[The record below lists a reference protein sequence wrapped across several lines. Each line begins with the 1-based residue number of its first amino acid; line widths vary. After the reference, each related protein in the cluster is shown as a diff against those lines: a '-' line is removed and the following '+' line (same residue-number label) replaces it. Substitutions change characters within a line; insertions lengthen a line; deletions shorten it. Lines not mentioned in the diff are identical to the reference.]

1 MLLQADVNPRP
12 VLLQE
17 LSSPGGSDTEPHVSS
32 EAMLDQEE
40 EPGTKDSLL
49 LPILSSQFLSPPNVF
64 ILKNKNTKQLNNN
77 KTECLSKLQALY
89 LAFRLLHNINPSSLL
104 PGFCEADITS
114 LLWTVSLPLSS
125 LSFFS
130 LASYLSSLR
139 WGRWCAS
146 PPLHTGSLA
155 PVEFRLLH
163 WPFPLASVWG
173 DTRHWGPLSRLC
185 CHQD

>member
-77 KTECLSKLQALY
+77 KTECLCKAAGS
-89 LAFRLLHNINPSSLL
+89 
-104 PGFCEADITS
+104 
-114 LLWTVSLPLSS
+114 LSS
-125 LSFFS
+125 IQ
-130 LASYLSSLR
+130 AV
-139 WGRWCAS
+139 A
-146 PPLHTGSLA
+146 
-155 PVEFRLLH
+155 
-163 WPFPLASVWG
+163 
-173 DTRHWGPLSRLC
+173 
-185 CHQD
+185 